1 MLGCCETAVRQH
13 STDCSHVQ
21 MSSHQSLLPLSCA
34 PQTFIRHCHH
44 QAAHHTQ
51 STFDDTDV
59 RQSFEIS
66 GQTCIFQSLGAISE
80 PFVCGGK
87 WQVAL
92 GLKKQ
97 NVLEWC
103 QLQVRFIWCLGITV
117 RATCS
122 SQVLLRG
129 EIPFC
134 EMVVRAST
142 LHQEQPTCERRK
154 KHYFA
159 QRWTRLART
168 FLCGCCC
175 QRVEVATWCPPLCL
189 ESALSYFA
197 ASEDARVICQT

>member
-66 GQTCIFQSLGAISE
+66 GQTCISQSLGTISE

-92 GLKKQ
+92 GLKKNKMFWNGANFRCGSSGAWESRCAQ
-97 NVLEWC
+97 P
-103 QLQVRFIWCLGITV
+103 VRRKFCCGAKFLSV
-117 RATCS
+117 RWLSARPHSTKS
-122 SQVLLRG
+122 NQHARD
-129 EIPFC
+129 E
-134 EMVVRAST
+134 RNTT
-142 LHQEQPTCERRK
+142 LHKDGHALRALYSADAVANELRLRPGAHHFVWKVPSLTLQPAKT
-154 KHYFA
+154 
-159 QRWTRLART
+159 L
-168 FLCGCCC
+168 
-175 QRVEVATWCPPLCL
+175 V
-189 ESALSYFA
+189 
-197 ASEDARVICQT
+197 